1 MKFVQDL
8 DKFENMDFRCTE
20 DGNASEEMWPL
31 LSLTYTE
38 LYSTLKETVTAC
50 IKSLKRSVEY
60 DSGMPM
66 TCLQQG
72 LEGITNLLSH
82 RWTNETVHGHQ
93 LKNCMLRELGDLIDC
108 VMSSLL
114 EPVGSDMIQ
123 VGVIF
128 VNMLV
133 HKITSALTFCVSIIT
148 HY

>member
-1 MKFVQDL
+1 MQDL